1 MIVFCT
7 TCKGRA
13 QHIEKTLPRNLADNA
28 DYPNCRFVILDYN
41 SADHLLPYLGA
52 NHAADVVGGRLA
64 VYGEYSWPGPF
75 RMAHAKNMAHR
86 CGILEGAD
94 ILVNLDADNFTGPG
108 FASYI
113 AEQFKTFG
121 ADSFL
126 WARMI
131 KGEMPRGINGRIVVS
146 KHAFLNLGGYDEKY
160 STWSP
165 DDKDFNLRLR
175 RVGYIPREIDPRF
188 LDAVVHNDKMRFRE
202 YQHISSHPGEESAE
216 TMGDSDETVVNFGN
230 FGCGTVIKNSTI
242 RGAAVLVLRER
253 PVKLRPL
260 PTRIFG
266 IGMHK
271 TATTSLHTALMILG
285 LDSAHWENAHWAKAI
300 WEEMSTMGHSRTLE
314 RHYAISDLPIPLLYK
329 ALDKA
334 YPGSKFILTTRNEQA
349 WLESVKNHWD
359 PDRNKFRL
367 AWSTDPFTH
376 RVHKLLYGQKGFDAG
391 IMLERYR
398 RHNAEVLEYFK
409 DRPRDLLQMDMDNG
423 GSWDLLCSF
432 LDKPIPDVAYPRLYV
447 APSPPTPEI
456 VILEQMSAKKKKVK
470 RRRRAARFSKPADQA
485 PRLGTTLRVLEVIA
499 RGVRMINPWEHGTPK
514 I

>member
-13 QHIEKTLPRNLADNA
+13 QHIEKTLPRNLADNT
-28 DYPNCRFVILDYN
+28 DYPNCKFVVLDYN

-314 RHYAISDLPIPLLYK
+314 RHYGQGLPRI
-329 ALDKA
+329 
-334 YPGSKFILTTRNEQA
+334 E
-349 WLESVKNHWD
+349 VH
-359 PDRNKFRL
+359 PD
-367 AWSTDPFTH
+367 
-376 RVHKLLYGQKGFDAG
+376 DA
-391 IMLERYR
+391 ERTGM
-398 RHNAEVLEYFK
+398 A
-409 DRPRDLLQMDMDNG
+409 
-423 GSWDLLCSF
+423 
-432 LDKPIPDVAYPRLYV
+432 
-447 APSPPTPEI
+447 
-456 VILEQMSAKKKKVK
+456 
-470 RRRRAARFSKPADQA
+470 
-485 PRLGTTLRVLEVIA
+485 
-499 RGVRMINPWEHGTPK
+499 
-514 I
+514 

>member
-52 NHAADVVGGRLA
+52 NHAADVAGGRLA

-113 AEQFKTFG
+113 AEQFQIFG

-175 RVGYIPREIDPRF
+175 RVGYIPREIAPRF
-188 LDAVVHNDKMRFRE
+188 LDAVVHNDRMRFRE

-216 TMGDSDETVVNFGN
+216 TISDSDETVVNFGN
-230 FGCGTVIKNSTI
+230 FGCGTVIKNS
-242 RGAAVLVLRER
+242 R

-314 RHYAISDLPIPLLYK
+314 RHYALSDLPIPLLYK
-329 ALDKA
+329 ELDKA

-376 RVHKLLYGQKGFDAG
+376 RVHKLLYGQKGFDAE
-391 IMLERYR
+391 IMMERYR

-409 DRPRDLLQMDMDNG
+409 ERPRDLLQMDMDNG
-423 GSWDLLCSF
+423 GSWDPLCSF

-447 APSPPTPEI
+447 APPAPEI

-485 PRLGTTLRVLEVIA
+485 PSLGTALRVKALIA